1 MNAEDKQLLN
11 ELEAGE
17 AWLASVM
24 RDFPPPQP
32 RAAEHLKLSVRI
44 AAAESAVR
52 MKLVQPPSA
61 STLQRIKHNV
71 RAELLRSH
79 AQHQPKASGRRMP
92 VVLGGLAAA
101 AALAFWIVP
110 FALQP
115 APDART
121 NMVSSLE
128 VFSEVLASSATSDF
142 DEQVDSMDDT
152 LNELSEWLALPDWL
166 GVGDQIDDLE
176 NDIDSLIEENRTWLN
191 V

>member
-1 MNAEDKQLLN
+1 MNAEDKHLLT

-24 RDFPPPQP
+24 RDFPPPSP

-44 AAAESAVR
+44 AVAESAVR
-52 MKLVQPPSA
+52 MKPVQPPSA
-61 STLQRIKHNV
+61 NTLERIKSNV

-79 AQHQPKASGRRMP
+79 AQHQPKASGRRLP
-92 VVLGGLAAA
+92 FVLGGLAAA

-128 VFSEVLASSATSDF
+128 VFSEVLASTTTTDF

-166 GVGDQIDDLE
+166 GVGDQINDLE
-176 NDIDSLIEENRTWLN
+176 NDIDSLIEENKTWLN